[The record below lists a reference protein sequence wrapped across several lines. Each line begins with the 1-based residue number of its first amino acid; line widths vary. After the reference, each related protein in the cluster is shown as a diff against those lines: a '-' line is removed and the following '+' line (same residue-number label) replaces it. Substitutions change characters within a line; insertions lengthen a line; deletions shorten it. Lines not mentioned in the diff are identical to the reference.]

1 MTCYMLHKPAGPVC
15 ARTDREHPTVMDL
28 MPTEAQRLFPLGR
41 LDRWSEGL
49 LLITDDGRLNRRLLD
64 PERHVEK
71 EYFLWAAGEP
81 SEAAV
86 RAVEGGLRLKG
97 LPAPTLPCNFEI
109 LGRGVIGEIAEP
121 IFPIRRPLLDAP
133 DTPVFRARITLREGK
148 RHQIK
153 RMLEAV
159 GCTCLYLRRDRF
171 GPLTLDPALAPG
183 EYRLLT
189 EAEIR
194 QLRAA
199 ADCQGD
205 GPADRGRFCV

>member
-15 ARTDREHPTVMDL
+15 ARTDPEKPTVMDL
-28 MPTEAQRLFPLGR
+28 LPDKTLFPVGR

-49 LLITDDGRLNRRLLD
+49 LLITDDGKLNRRLLD

-81 SEAAV
+81 DDTAIRTIET
-86 RAVEGGLRLKG
+86 GLLLKG
-97 LPAPTLPCNFEI
+97 LPAPTLPCRFEI
-109 LGRGVIGEIAEP
+109 LGRGVISEIGDP

-133 DTPVFRARITLREGK
+133 DTPVFRASIVLREGK

-159 GCTCLYLRRDRF
+159 GCACLYLRRERF
-171 GPLTLDPALAPG
+171 GPLRLDPALAPG
-183 EYRLLT
+183 EYRPLT
-189 EAEIR
+189 EEELR
-194 QLRAA
+194 QLREAA
-199 ADCQGD
+199 ALSG
-205 GPADRGRFCV
+205 V

>member
-1 MTCYMLHKPAGPVC
+1 MTWYMLHKPAGPVC

-28 MPTEAQRLFPLGR
+28 LPESAQHLFPLGR

-49 LLITDDGRLNRRLLD
+49 LLITDDGILNRRLLD

-81 SEAAV
+81 DAAAV
-86 RAVEGGLRLKG
+86 RAIEGGMRLKG

-109 LGRGVIGEIAEP
+109 LGRGVIAEIAEP

-153 RMLEAV
+153 RMLEAA

-171 GPLTLDPALAPG
+171 GPLKLDPTLAPG

-189 EAEIR
+189 EEEV
-194 QLRAA
+194 QLLYVAAGCRA
-199 ADCQGD
+199 
-205 GPADRGRFCV
+205 

>member
-1 MTCYMLHKPAGPVC
+1 MTCYMLNKPAGPVC

-28 MPTEAQRLFPLGR
+28 LPPEAQRLFPLGR

-49 LLITDDGRLNRRLLD
+49 LLITDDGKLNRRLLD

-71 EYFLWAAGEP
+71 EYVLWAAGKP
-81 SEAAV
+81 DDADI
-86 RAVEGGLRLKG
+86 RALETGLRLKG
-97 LPAPTLPCNFEI
+97 LQAPTLPCRFEI
-109 LGRGVIGEIAEP
+109 LGRGVISEIADP

-133 DTPVFRARITLREGK
+133 DTPVFRASIVLREGK

-159 GCTCLYLRRDRF
+159 GCTCLTLRRVRF
-171 GPLTLDPALAPG
+171 GPLVLDPALAPG

-189 EAEIR
+189 EAEIAL
-194 QLRAA
+194 LRMTAEL
-199 ADCQGD
+199 
-205 GPADRGRFCV
+205 PPV

>member
-1 MTCYMLHKPAGPVC
+1 MTYYMLNKPAGPVC
-15 ARTDREHPTVMDL
+15 ARTDPEHPTVMDL
-28 MPTEAQRLFPLGR
+28 LPETARHLFPLGR

-49 LLITDDGRLNRRLLD
+49 LLITDDGKLNRRLLD

-71 EYFLWAAGEP
+71 EYVLWAAGDPTEND
-81 SEAAV
+81 V
-86 RAVEGGLRLKG
+86 RTIRNGMKLKG
-97 LPAPTLPCNFEI
+97 LSAPALPCRFEI
-109 LGRGVIGEIAEP
+109 LGRGVIAGIAEP

-159 GCTCLYLRRDRF
+159 GCACLYLRRDRF
-171 GPLTLDPALAPG
+171 GPLKLDPALAPG

-189 EAEIR
+189 EEEV
-194 QLRAA
+194 QLLYVAAGCRA
-199 ADCQGD
+199 
-205 GPADRGRFCV
+205 